1 MCFGHCVDILE
12 YLIML
17 IEMHRHTTN
26 EHAKYI
32 HLNFELKQ
40 LFTAQMTNTE

>member
-1 MCFGHCVDILE
+1 MCFGHCIDILE
-12 YLIML
+12 YLITL
-17 IEMHRHTTN
+17 IKMHRHTTN